1 MFEKKEWKKG
11 DQFPGATDL
20 NRIEG
25 GIADNDAV
33 IERIKALPKLENG
46 AKAADI
52 TKAYNALIDAVNGVA
67 TVDHVDNSDNQDNI
81 DNQEQ
86 KEGE

>member
-11 DQFPGATDL
+11 GQFPGATDL

-25 GIADNDAV
+25 GIADNSSV

-67 TVDHVDNSDNQDNI
+67 TADHAENSDDQDNAV
-81 DNQEQ
+81 NQEQ
-86 KEGE
+86 EEGE